1 LTITNTDWEFS
12 PIETTTTTTTTTTAE
27 DHVMQGT
34 SNAAGPAE

>member
-12 PIETTTTTTTTTTAE
+12 PIETTTTTTTTAE